1 MSKSP
6 KVLHGVLV
14 LFLGFALGCMQTPE
28 GGSCFS
34 DLNCSGAMVCEYSEC
49 VDWSSDYDYGGSSG
63 GDGGSCSG
71 SYGGPYYDDYQV
83 ESQCENIYAYG
94 CSQEA
99 VDAGCAILDQWE
111 SNGVPNVCPY
121 C

>member
-1 MSKSP
+1 MNRTP
-6 KVLHGVLV
+6 KFLYGVLV

-34 DLNCSGAMVCEYSEC
+34 DLNCEGALLCQSDEC
-49 VDWSSDYDYGGSSG
+49 VDTIWGDDDGGSSG
-63 GDGGSCSG
+63 GSGGCSG

-83 ESQCENIYAYG
+83 ESQCENIYAYD